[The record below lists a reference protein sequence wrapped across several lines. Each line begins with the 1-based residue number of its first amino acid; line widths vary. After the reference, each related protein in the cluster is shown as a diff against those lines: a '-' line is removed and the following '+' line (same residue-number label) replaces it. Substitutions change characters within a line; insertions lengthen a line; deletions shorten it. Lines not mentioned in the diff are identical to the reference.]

1 MVYLLGLLAAAA
13 RRRRAP
19 APTGPR
25 TTHFTILVPAHDEEA
40 GVADTVRSLLATD
53 YPAGLRRVV
62 VIADNCTDA
71 TADRAREAGA
81 EVLERTDRDGRGKG
95 QALAWALA
103 QVQPPDAVMI
113 VDADC
118 LASPNLLAACDARLA
133 AGAPAV
139 QADYVVANPEASRS
153 AALRF
158 AGYAIMNSVRSAG
171 KDGLGLSAGL
181 LGSGMAFSAETMR
194 TVPWSAGGVAED
206 AEHNAALVAAGLRV
220 HFAPEAS
227 VSSPMPLTMK
237 AGAAQTMR
245 WETGRAESARQWTP
259 RLLRQAARE
268 RDAGALH
275 QALEPFVPP
284 QSLLLGGNVVIALL
298 AALLR
303 APATVL
309 VALGALLGQMAFV
322 VGGLVVVRAPAAVY
336 RALLTAPAL
345 VVVKVGVYARVLTGR
360 GASTWQRTERDA

>member
-1 MVYLLGLLAAAA
+1 VLYLLGLLTAAA
-13 RRRRAP
+13 RRRGGP
-19 APTGPR
+19 EPSGPR

-53 YPAGLRRVV
+53 YPANLRRVV

-81 EVLERTDRDGRGKG
+81 EVVERRDPVARGKG

-103 QVQPPDAVMI
+103 QVRPPDAVMV

-133 AGAPAV
+133 AGADAV
-139 QADYVVANPEASRS
+139 QADYAVANPEASRS
-153 AALRF
+153 SALRF

-181 LGSGMAFSAETMR
+181 LGSGMAFSAETLR
-194 TVPWSAGGVAED
+194 RVPWTAGGVAED
-206 AEHNAALVAAGLRV
+206 AEQHAALVAAGLRV
-220 HFAPEAS
+220 HFAPEAA
-227 VSSPMPLTMK
+227 VRSPMPLTLQ
-237 AGAAQTMR
+237 AGAAQQMR
-245 WETGRAESARQWTP
+245 WETGRAESARRWTGP
-259 RLLRQAARE
+259 LLSKGVRD
-268 RDAGALH
+268 RDADALH

-284 QSLLLGGNVVIALL
+284 QSLLLGGNVLL
-298 AALLR
+298 AVAALAAR
-303 APATVL
+303 ARGAAA
-309 VALGALLGQMAFV
+309 VALAAVAGQAAFV
-322 VGGLVVVRAPAAVY
+322 LGGLVVVRAPAAVF
-336 RALLTAPAL
+336 RALAMAPLL
-345 VVVKVGVYARVLTGR
+345 VVWKAWVYVRVLGGR